1 MVQTAATRHNVVVVV
16 KPVNERPIMDIKRTV
31 PSSVATSDEVLYLS
45 ASKSS
50 RPIDPRRAALALDH
64 HEFFLREALELG
76 RGQRPD
82 QRKQT

>member
-1 MVQTAATRHNVVVVV
+1 MVPTTVGGHNVAVVIN
-16 KPVNERPIMDIKRTV
+16 PVNERALMDVKRSTPPILQ
-31 PSSVATSDEVLYLS
+31 PSDEALYSVA
-45 ASKSS
+45 AKSS

-82 QRKQT
+82 QRK

>member
-1 MVQTAATRHNVVVVV
+1 MDVKRATS
-16 KPVNERPIMDIKRTV
+16 PIQQ
-31 PSSVATSDEVLYLS
+31 TSDEALHSV
-45 ASKSS
+45 AAKSS

-82 QRKQT
+82 QRK